1 VARHAGRGGAL
12 EILRLFCGI
21 ERVTEP
27 AMNLVAD
34 PLMVPAGR
42 RGTIG
47 PAIAPARAPCMST
60 PPQDLPSHIGKYRVL
75 SRLGEG
81 ATSEVFL
88 ARDEFRQVDVAI
100 KRLRQG
106 VIDDYERLSAAF
118 FASEAALA
126 GRLHHPN
133 VVQIMDAVSD
143 GSAPYL
149 VMEYVPGLTLRRFCR
164 ANRLLPL
171 EQIAEI
177 GFKCAMALNYCW
189 KQGLIHRDIKPANIL
204 ALMDGERVADVKITD
219 FGSVLN
225 LDSERTQVFRVGS
238 LAYMS
243 VEQVDGADLDA
254 RADMYS
260 LSAMLYHL
268 VAGRPPFAAE
278 QQPALMQQ
286 IYTATPEPLTGL
298 RDGVTPALD
307 ALVRKGMARRRED
320 RFATWDDFA
329 RALSQLVS
337 SRQVP
342 RATDAEVLDSERFT
356 LLRSLEFFKGFGDVE
371 LWEVVR
377 RARWERHDPGHAL
390 YRKGGQGNAFHIIAD
405 GLVDVFRNGIKVAA
419 LGAGASVGE
428 LAYLAPSPDMAVH
441 SADVVVAT
449 PSTMISLTPD
459 VLRQMSLTTRAMFD
473 AAFIHVLVRRLN
485 VAWQTVDRMAGAGPQ
500 GA

>member
-1 VARHAGRGGAL
+1 ML
-12 EILRLFCGI
+12 
-21 ERVTEP
+21 
-27 AMNLVAD
+27 NK
-34 PLMVPAGR
+34 
-42 RGTIG
+42 
-47 PAIAPARAPCMST
+47 
-60 PPQDLPSHIGKYRVL
+60 PQDLPSHIGKYRVL

-88 ARDEFRQVDVAI
+88 ARDEFRNADVAI

-106 VIDDYERLSAAF
+106 VLDDDERLSAAF

-143 GSAPYL
+143 GPSPYL

-164 ANRLLPL
+164 ADALLPL

-177 GFKCAMALNYCW
+177 GFKCAMALGYCW
-189 KQGLIHRDIKPANIL
+189 KQGLIHRDVKPANIL
-204 ALMDGERVADVKITD
+204 ALMDGERIAEVKITD

-225 LDSERTQVFRVGS
+225 LGSERTQVFRVGS

-243 VEQVDGADLDA
+243 PEQLDGADLDA

-260 LSAMLYHL
+260 LSAVLYHL
-268 VAGRPPFAAE
+268 VAGRPPFDAQ

-286 IYTATPEPLTGL
+286 IYSATPAPLTGL

-307 ALVRKGMARRRED
+307 ALVRKGMARRREG
-320 RFATWDDFA
+320 RFATWDEFA
-329 RALSQLVS
+329 GALSDLVS

-342 RATDAEVLDSERFT
+342 RATDADVLDSERFT
-356 LLRSLEFFKGFGDVE
+356 LLRALDFFKGFGDVE

-377 RARWERHDPGHAL
+377 RARWERHEPGYAL
-390 YRKGGQGNAFHIIAD
+390 YRKGGRGNAFHIIAA
-405 GLVDVFRNGIKVAA
+405 GLVDVFRNGLKVAA

-428 LAYLAPSPDMAVH
+428 MAYLAPNPEMAAH
-441 SADVVVAT
+441 SADVVVTT
-449 PSTMISLTPD
+449 PSTMISFTPD
-459 VLRQMSLTTRAMFD
+459 VLRQMSLTTRSLFD
-473 AAFIHVLVRRLN
+473 AAFIHLLVRRLN
-485 VAWQTVDRMAGAGPQ
+485 VAWQTMDRINVTAVTAGADGKR
-500 GA
+500 A